1 MYGTNHFFYI
11 FAARKL
17 KTIIAMMINHRIP
30 YFIICLLTLCMWGLQ
45 SCTKDDLIESPA
57 DTDNETPE
65 NPYGTIRMA
74 ENDLTPDVFKLMLQ
88 DDEPASIL
96 FDNSQRGFRVNQP
109 LQVSINEQ
117 QELLIRFYSPRPI
130 REVTIWATIVGYEEA
145 FKLAVFD
152 VIPAFTE
159 FHKELP
165 MLTQSKRYIT
175 RTGKEILIMANP
187 HLSAADFKLEA
198 ECDDAYYRKLLT
210 TQSKYNV
217 RFSAYSQEGSWK
229 YPLLPAHAR
238 EAVALMLNYGY
249 MFSSQEFAEEL
260 EKYRGKLHSDAN
272 KTVIDIDM
280 LRQKVINHPGFVIG
294 KVTTVDGLG
303 GGETYGLNEWCFLEH
318 YADDGAHTSATF
330 HELGHC
336 LGYGH
341 SGNMTYEQTGTGWIT
356 LCATVYN
363 KLCIEKKFPVY
374 SRRFMHTRR
383 YGKLYGSAR
392 YNGSRYII
400 EDPELD
406 AIDGGLSPAL
416 KEDDE
421 NTAQG
426 TPLSCSISYKDIP
439 GATESTFTPKDVCV
453 YGSRIYIVNNA
464 TGNFSLEILE
474 EQNGKLTH
482 IKSLKEW
489 IEGGET
495 KGFAATPNGVTVA
508 HGKIYITNEQSR
520 TDIFDEKT
528 FGLVATIGT
537 GAWGEGSNQTV
548 HAFDVLVHRGCVF
561 IRDKRRVCTFIEDD
575 IVPGKSFKNV
585 PNYCR
590 TSNMGEAMG
599 TYGQATGSDGALY
612 TTHQGNKKIY
622 VFDLQSMREQVEW
635 KPQRVIDL
643 SVYSPYDIAFAGKR
657 MFVSFATGKNQPVAL
672 AEVNPETGAVIKDY
686 TTAGGHTFSNAEK
699 MSMSRQT
706 LFVVD
711 RIARTVTG
719 IPVEKLN

>member
-1 MYGTNHFFYI
+1 
-11 FAARKL
+11 
-17 KTIIAMMINHRIP
+17 MMINHRIP

-74 ENDLTPDVFKLMLQ
+74 ENDLAPDVFKLMLQ

-117 QELLIRFYSPRPI
+117 QELLVRFYSPRPI
-130 REVTIWATIVGYEEA
+130 REVTIWATIIGYKEA

-152 VIPAFTE
+152 IIPAFTE
-159 FHKELP
+159 FHKEVP

-187 HLSAADFKLEA
+187 HLSAADFKLEV

-280 LRQKVINHPGFVIG
+280 LRQKVINHSGFVIG

-383 YGKLYGSAR
+383 HGKLYGSAR

-421 NTAQG
+421 NTTQG

-439 GATESTFTPKDVCV
+439 EANESTFAPKDVCV

-482 IKSLKEW
+482 IKSLKKW

-508 HGKIYITNEQSR
+508 HGKIYVTNEQSR

-528 FGLVATIGT
+528 FELVATIGT

-575 IVPGKSFKNV
+575 IIPGKSFKNV

-590 TSNMGEAMG
+590 TSGLGEAMG
-599 TYGQATGSDGALY
+599 TYGQAIGSDGMLY
-612 TTHQGNKKIY
+612 ATHQNNHRIH
-622 VFDLQSMREQVEW
+622 VFDLHSMREQTEW
-635 KPQRVIDL
+635 KTQRTIVL
-643 SVYSPYDIAFAGKR
+643 SPYSPYDVAFAGKR
-657 MFVSFATGKNQPVAL
+657 MFVSFLTDKQQPVGL
-672 AEVNPETGAVIKDY
+672 AEVNPETGEIIKDY
-686 TTAGGHTFSNAEK
+686 TTAGGHTFSNVEK
-699 MSMSRQT
+699 ISMSRQT
-706 LFVVD
+706 LFVID
-711 RIARTVTG
+711 RKARTVTG

>member
-1 MYGTNHFFYI
+1 MVCTAGG
-11 FAARKL
+11 
-17 KTIIAMMINHRIP
+17 M
-30 YFIICLLTLCMWGLQ
+30 Q
-45 SCTKDDLIESPA
+45 SCTEEEPIEAPA
-57 DTDNETPE
+57 DDATPE
-65 NPYGTIRMA
+65 KQYGTLQMT
-74 ENDLTPDVFKLMLQ
+74 EQDLTPDVFKRMLQ
-88 DDEPASIL
+88 DDEPNSVL
-96 FDNSQRGFRVNQP
+96 FDSSQRGFRVNQP
-109 LQVSINEQ
+109 LQVSINER
-117 QELLIRFYSPRPI
+117 QELFIRFYSPRPI
-130 REVTIWATIVGYEEA
+130 KEVTVWATISGYEDA
-145 FKLAVFD
+145 FRLATFD
-152 VIPAFTE
+152 VIPGFAE
-159 FHKELP
+159 FHKKLP
-165 MLTQSKRYIT
+165 MLTQSKRYLT
-175 RTGKEILIMANP
+175 RSGKEIEIMANP
-187 HLSAADFKLEA
+187 HLSAADLKLEVV
-198 ECDDAYYRKLLT
+198 CNDAYYQKLLS

-217 RFSAYSQEGSWK
+217 RFSAYSLTGSWK

-249 MFSSQEFAEEL
+249 MFSSQEFADEL

-280 LRQKVINHPGFVIG
+280 LRKKVINHSGFVIG

-363 KLCIEKKFPVY
+363 KLCTEKKLPVY

-383 YGKLYGSAR
+383 YGKLYDSSR
-392 YNGSRYII
+392 YVASRYII

-426 TPLSCSISYKDIP
+426 TPLSCSISYRDIP
-439 GATESTFTPKDVCV
+439 GATEATFAPKDVCV
-453 YGSRIYIVNNA
+453 YDNRIYIVNNA
-464 TGNFSLEILE
+464 AGNFSLEILE
-474 EQNGKLTH
+474 EKDGRITH

-489 IEGGET
+489 TENSAT
-495 KGFAATPNGVTVA
+495 KGFAGTPNGVTVS
-508 HGKIYITNEQSR
+508 HGRIYVTNEQSR

-528 FGLVATIGT
+528 FELVATIGT
-537 GAWGEGSNQTV
+537 GAWGEGSKQTV
-548 HAFDVLVHRGCVF
+548 HAFDVLVYRGCIF
-561 IRDKRRVCTFIEDD
+561 IRDKKRVCTFIEDD
-575 IVPGKSFKNV
+575 IIPGKSFKNV
-585 PNYCR
+585 SNYCR

-599 TYGQATGSDGALY
+599 TYGQAIGSDGFLY

-622 VFDLQSMREQVEW
+622 VFDPAAMREQKEW
-635 KPQRVIDL
+635 KAQRVINL
-643 SVYSPYDIAFAGKR
+643 SSYSPYDVAFVGKR
-657 MFVSFATGKNQPVAL
+657 MFVSFATGKNQAVAL
-672 AEVNPETGAVIKDY
+672 AEVDASTGAVIKDY
-686 TTAGGHTFSNAEK
+686 SNVGGRAFGNVEK
-699 MSMSRQT
+699 MAMSRQT

-711 RIARTVTG
+711 RKTHTVTG
-719 IPVEKLN
+719 IPVDELK

>member
-1 MYGTNHFFYI
+1 MI
-11 FAARKL
+11 F
-17 KTIIAMMINHRIP
+17 HRIFRFT
-30 YFIICLLTLCMWGLQ
+30 YFLIFCIWGVQ
-45 SCTKDDLIESPA
+45 SCTKDDLIETPA
-57 DTDNETPE
+57 DTDSETTE
-65 NPYGTIRMA
+65 NPYGIIRIA
-74 ENDLTPDVFKLMLQ
+74 EKDLTPDVFKLMLQ
-88 DDEPASIL
+88 DDEPATIL
-96 FDNSQRGFRVNQP
+96 FNNTQRGFRVNQP
-109 LQVSINEQ
+109 LQVSITEQ
-117 QELLIRFYSPRPI
+117 QELFIRFYSPRPVN
-130 REVTIWATIVGYEEA
+130 EVTVWATISGYEEA
-145 FKLAVFD
+145 FQLAKFD
-152 VIPAFTE
+152 VLPAFTE

-175 RTGKEILIMANP
+175 RSGKEIQIMANP
-187 HLSAADFKLEA
+187 HLSAADFKLEI
-198 ECDDAYYRKLLT
+198 ECNDKYYQKLLST
-210 TQSKYNV
+210 KSKYNV
-217 RFSAYSQEGSWK
+217 RFSAYSQTGSWA
-229 YPLLPAHAR
+229 YPLYPAHAR
-238 EAVALMLNYGY
+238 EAVAMMLNYGY
-249 MFSSQEFAEEL
+249 MFSSKEFAEEL

-280 LRQKVINHPGFVIG
+280 LLKKVINHSGFVIG

-363 KLCIEKKFPVY
+363 KLCIEKKLPVY

-383 YGKLYGSAR
+383 YGKLYGSSK
-392 YNGSRYII
+392 YNASRYII

-406 AIDGGLSPAL
+406 AIDGGLSPIL
-416 KEDDE
+416 KEEDE
-421 NTAQG
+421 DTAQG
-426 TPLSCSISYKDIP
+426 TPLSCIITYKDIP
-439 GATESTFTPKDVCV
+439 QATESTFAPKDVCV
-453 YGSRIYIVNNA
+453 YGNRIYIVNNA
-464 TGNFSLEILE
+464 SGNFSLEILE

-489 IEGGET
+489 TEGGAT

-508 HGKIYITNEQSR
+508 HGKIYVTNEQSR

-528 FGLVATIGT
+528 FELVATIGT
-537 GAWGEGSNQTV
+537 GSWGEGSNQTV

-561 IRDKRRVCTFIEDD
+561 IRDKKRVCVFIEDD

-599 TYGQATGSDGALY
+599 TYGQTIGNDGLLY

-622 VFDLQSMREQVEW
+622 VFDLQAMREQVEW
-635 KPQRVIDL
+635 KAQRVINL
-643 SVYSPYDIAFAGKR
+643 TSYSPYDIAFIGKR
-657 MFVSFATGKNQPVAL
+657 MFVSFATDKNQPIAL
-672 AEVNPETGAVIKDY
+672 AEVNPETGTVIKDY
-686 TTAGGHTFSNAEK
+686 TTVEGHTFSNVEK
-699 MSMSRQT
+699 MSMARQT
-706 LFVVD
+706 LFIVD
-711 RIARTVTG
+711 RNAHTVTG

>member
-1 MYGTNHFFYI
+1 
-11 FAARKL
+11 
-17 KTIIAMMINHRIP
+17 
-30 YFIICLLTLCMWGLQ
+30 
-45 SCTKDDLIESPA
+45 
-57 DTDNETPE
+57 
-65 NPYGTIRMA
+65 
-74 ENDLTPDVFKLMLQ
+74 ML
-88 DDEPASIL
+88 S
-96 FDNSQRGFRVNQP
+96 S
-109 LQVSINEQ
+109 
-117 QELLIRFYSPRPI
+117 
-130 REVTIWATIVGYEEA
+130 
-145 FKLAVFD
+145 
-152 VIPAFTE
+152 
-159 FHKELP
+159 
-165 MLTQSKRYIT
+165 
-175 RTGKEILIMANP
+175 
-187 HLSAADFKLEA
+187 
-198 ECDDAYYRKLLT
+198 
-210 TQSKYNV
+210 
-217 RFSAYSQEGSWK
+217 
-229 YPLLPAHAR
+229 HAR

-489 IEGGET
+489 TEGGET

-508 HGKIYITNEQSR
+508 HGKIYVTNEQSR

-643 SVYSPYDIAFAGKR
+643 SAYSPYDIAFAGKR

-686 TTAGGHTFSNAEK
+686 TTAGGHTFSSAEK